1 MESSPEILESK
12 LKQVVGCQDKSPEKE
27 QFHVHQ
33 GAVDIFI
40 VSIFWHF
47 CIFL

>member
-1 MESSPEILESK
+1 MKSSPEILKSE

-33 GAVDIFI
+33 GAAGNY
-40 VSIFWHF
+40 H
-47 CIFL
+47 